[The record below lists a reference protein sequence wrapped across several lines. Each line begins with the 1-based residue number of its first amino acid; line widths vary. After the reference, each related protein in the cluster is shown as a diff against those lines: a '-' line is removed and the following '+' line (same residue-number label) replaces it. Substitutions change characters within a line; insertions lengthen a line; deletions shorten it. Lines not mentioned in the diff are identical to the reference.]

1 MEITIKKL
9 FDYLSRRSLEDSTA
23 DSYWSG
29 LTLAWHTNTILD
41 SSFSALESYEISVGW
56 VPKEGNHFWFV
67 TDFDW
72 SRAPAEFDFCLGF
85 NIKTA
90 LSEEE
95 RMKKREEDFFWS
107 IGFEDD
113 YVPSPYEH
121 VDTLRV
127 VKEEQVKDWEDYSFK
142 FDRDKVTQCSIV
154 RNRNLPNPDGLRR
167 HVLDQFRAP
176 IYDPEPT
183 FRQYL
188 KCPDIYD
195 ELARDGVEEAQEREE
210 MIAREIFDATLSQV
224 QEELKPEVF

>member
-72 SRAPAEFDFCLGF
+72 SRAPAEFDFSVGF
-85 NIKTA
+85 NFKTA

-95 RMKKREEDFFWS
+95 RLKNREQDFWVMIGSEDF
-107 IGFEDD
+107 
-113 YVPSPYEH
+113 YVPEPYAH
-121 VDTLRV
+121 VDALHV
-127 VKEEQVKDWEDYSFK
+127 LKAEQIEDWEDYSFK

-154 RNRNLPNPDGLRR
+154 RNRNLPNPDGLRQQ
-167 HVLDQFRAP
+167 VLDRPRAP
-176 IYDPEPT
+176 IYDPEPKYG
-183 FRQYL
+183 QDLKYL
-188 KCPDIYD
+188 DLYEVLMGD
-195 ELARDGVEEAQEREE
+195 YVEAVREREKT
-210 MIAREIFDATLSQV
+210 IAQEIFDATLSQV
-224 QEELKPEVF
+224 REELKPEVF